1 MIFQN
6 FCSIF
11 FLLEPKGGNSMYR
24 KNAWAKYQNNMG
36 EVMDFAEQ
44 YKKFISFGKTERL
57 VTKESVELLEKAG
70 YKNAETLNSVKPG
83 DKLYFVNKNKNV
95 CAFIVGNKPLTEGL
109 RILGAHIDSPRLDL
123 KESPLYEKNGFALA
137 DTHYYGG
144 VKKYQYVTIPLAL
157 HGVICKKDGTVVEV
171 HIGEK
176 EDDPVVGIT
185 DLLIHLS
192 ADQMA
197 KPMSKAIEGENLDVS
212 LGSIPLEEKDA
223 KAYILNLLKEQYGVE
238 EEDFISAEIEIVPA
252 GPARDY
258 GLDRSMV
265 AGYGHDD
272 RVCAYTSLRALLD
285 TNEVEHTACCI
296 LVDKEEI
303 GSVGATGAHSLFFE
317 NAIAKLA
324 ELLGMKEPLYQA
336 RLALQASKMLS
347 SDVSAGFDPLYPSVN
362 DSKNAA
368 YFGQGLVFNKYTGS
382 RGKSGS
388 NDANPEYYA
397 FIRRT
402 MDEADVNWQSS
413 ELGRVDQGGGGTIAY
428 ILGNYN
434 MNVIDAGI
442 AVLNMHAPMEIV
454 SKVDVYEAYR
464 GYKAFL
470 LAK

>member
-1 MIFQN
+1 
-6 FCSIF
+6 
-11 FLLEPKGGNSMYR
+11 MYR
-24 KNAWAKYQNNMG
+24 KNAWEKYRNDLSP
-36 EVMDFAEQ
+36 VMDFAEG
-44 YKKFISFGKTERL
+44 YKAFISFGKTERL
-57 VTKESVELLEKAG
+57 VTKESIELLEKAG
-70 YKNAETLNSVKPG
+70 FKALDSLKELKAG
-83 DKLYFVNKNKNV
+83 DRVYVVNKNKNV
-95 CAFIVGNKPLTEGL
+95 AAFIIGKKPLVEGL

-123 KESPLYEKNGFALA
+123 KESPFYEKNGFALA

-157 HGVICKKDGTVVEV
+157 HGVVCKKDGSVIEV

-176 EDDPVVGIT
+176 EDDPIVGIT

-197 KPMSKAIEGENLDVS
+197 KPLAKAIEGENLDIS
-212 LGSIPLEEKDA
+212 LGSIPLEDKDA
-223 KAYILNLLKEQYGVE
+223 KANVLKILLDQYGID
-238 EEDFISAEIEIVPA
+238 EEDFISAEIEVVPA

-272 RVCAYTSLRALLD
+272 RVCAYTSLKALLD
-285 TNEVEHTACCI
+285 TEEVDYTACCI

-303 GSVGATGAHSLFFE
+303 GSVGATGAQSLFFE
-317 NAIAKLA
+317 NAIASLA
-324 ELLGMKEPLYQA
+324 KLLGEKDPLYTA
-336 RLALQASKMLS
+336 RLALQASRMLS
-347 SDVSAGFDPLYPSVN
+347 SDVSAGFDPLYPGVN
-362 DSKNAA
+362 DPKNAA

-397 FIRRT
+397 FIRRV

-470 LAK
+470 IAK